1 MITIPEILINS
12 YQEVPDQIAI
22 HLLYQDKPAQAI
34 TYHQLIFGSMSFAHA
49 LKRANIRSGE
59 VVILI
64 LDHGEELVYAFF
76 GSILHGAIPSIMP
89 FLTEKLS
96 PEKYRQSLQALFD
109 ITSPGAVVTD
119 QDFINEVELA
129 SNVSSSIKS
138 VLIASNITHSNDA
151 IPDHIQHRKFSPEEI
166 VLLQHSSGTTGL
178 QKGVALSHRA
188 IINQLDNYRR
198 AIQLKDEDVIV
209 SWLPLYHDMGL
220 IAGFILPLLSRV
232 PLVLLS
238 PFDWVRAPHKL
249 LKGIS
254 DYKGTL
260 SWLPNFA
267 YNFCAQKIRESDLKD
282 IDLSSWR
289 AVINCSEPIH
299 WSSHKMFLERFS
311 PYGFRKEALASSY
324 AMAENVFAVTQ
335 GGIGAPLTIDI
346 IDGKTLRSQQ
356 IAKPSL
362 DNLKAVKMISS
373 GHCITNTQIR
383 ILDSQG
389 DILPE
394 RKIGEVAIKSDCML
408 TGYYNRPDL
417 TQKALMDG
425 WYLTGDLGYLV
436 NDELFITGRKKDL
449 IIVGGKNIYPQDVE
463 RLAGEVDGVHPGRVV
478 AFGIFNQGTGTEDVF
493 VIAESKLRREEDRY
507 KIADEIR
514 SFVTKNSDI
523 ALRYVN
529 IVEPGWLL
537 KTSSGKIARLANKNK
552 YLEEM
557 QNV

>member
-1 MITIPEILINS
+1 
-12 YQEVPDQIAI
+12 
-22 HLLYQDKPAQAI
+22 
-34 TYHQLIFGSMSFAHA
+34 
-49 LKRANIRSGE
+49 
-59 VVILI
+59 
-64 LDHGEELVYAFF
+64 
-76 GSILHGAIPSIMP
+76 
-89 FLTEKLS
+89 
-96 PEKYRQSLQALFD
+96 
-109 ITSPGAVVTD
+109 
-119 QDFINEVELA
+119 
-129 SNVSSSIKS
+129 
-138 VLIASNITHSNDA
+138 
-151 IPDHIQHRKFSPEEI
+151 
-166 VLLQHSSGTTGL
+166 
-178 QKGVALSHRA
+178 
-188 IINQLDNYRR
+188 
-198 AIQLKDEDVIV
+198 
-209 SWLPLYHDMGL
+209 
-220 IAGFILPLLSRV
+220 
-232 PLVLLS
+232 
-238 PFDWVRAPHKL
+238 
-249 LKGIS
+249 
-254 DYKGTL
+254 
-260 SWLPNFA
+260 
-267 YNFCAQKIRESDLKD
+267 
-282 IDLSSWR
+282 
-289 AVINCSEPIH
+289 
-299 WSSHKMFLERFS
+299 MFLERFS